1 MTSRRAVQYA
11 HDQPCTHQLLFRLVF
26 FKSNLLIN
34 TEAHAQLFNLSAGGP
49 SGSLHNSYSAA
60 VQLFFFYYFFILSH
74 LVSGPISSWRCSN
87 FPSQYFNV
95 VLGSPWHQ
103 RGERRPQQLPSGM
116 CLSANDAPSTESE
129 RLPLRWPPDRLE
141 PS

>member
-1 MTSRRAVQYA
+1 MTSRRVVQYA

-26 FKSNLLIN
+26 FLIKSSHKHGSSHSISQPVCRR
-34 TEAHAQLFNLSAGGP
+34 AVRLFPQFLFC
-49 SGSLHNSYSAA
+49 SGATFS
-60 VQLFFFYYFFILSH
+60 YYFFIFSH

-95 VLGSPWHQ
+95 LLGSPWHQ